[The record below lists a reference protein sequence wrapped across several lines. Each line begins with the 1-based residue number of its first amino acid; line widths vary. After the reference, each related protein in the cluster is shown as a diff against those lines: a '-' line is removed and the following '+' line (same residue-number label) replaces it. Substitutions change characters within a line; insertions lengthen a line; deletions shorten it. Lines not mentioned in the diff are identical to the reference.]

1 MTFDTSFTEIMAFSL
16 KFRQLLDYETLK
28 YTVVICFVTYQIWEK
43 FVWEKREKFTLKLKD
58 FSLERLFL
66 TIWMVENSIKMTIRN
81 PILQATAALVANS
94 SLGVK
99 CVSAIVLL
107 SYCLSYSETAIIS
120 LSVTPGEWTKLSNLK
135 VVVCVM
141 S

>member
-1 MTFDTSFTEIMAFSL
+1 
-16 KFRQLLDYETLK
+16 
-28 YTVVICFVTYQIWEK
+28 
-43 FVWEKREKFTLKLKD
+43 
-58 FSLERLFL
+58 
-66 TIWMVENSIKMTIRN
+66 MVENSIKMTIRN

-120 LSVTPGEWTKLSNLK
+120 LSVTPGE
-135 VVVCVM
+135 
-141 S
+141 